1 MQACSDCLDECR
13 FVRRLRGPLF
23 HEEILFLQALDT
35 IDPWTAPQKASVPVC
50 GMYLDE
56 LQLLDHPG
64 AKEMRASSLPTQA
77 ELGWG
82 TRGDPNT
89 EEMRAFLFPTQA
101 ELGWGTRNSAGPLRS
116 RNLR

>member
-1 MQACSDCLDECR
+1 MQVMQACSDCLDECR

-82 TRGDPNT
+82 IRFVSELTSCAAVLTDGLDLCRRDV
-89 EEMRAFLFPTQA
+89 EEF
-101 ELGWGTRNSAGPLRS
+101 
-116 RNLR
+116 